1 MNAQVNTVNTHSNT
15 DSRLKTKKVQ
25 KFGKTFT
32 GEAKNGQFLLEGYSG
47 HQTSII
53 GRDV

>member
-1 MNAQVNTVNTHSNT
+1 MLKLTQATHI
-15 DSRLKTKKVQ
+15 RVPIAEKRQ
-25 KFGKTFT
+25 KRYKRFGKTFT
-32 GEAKNGQFLLEGYSG
+32 AEAKSGNFFLGYSG